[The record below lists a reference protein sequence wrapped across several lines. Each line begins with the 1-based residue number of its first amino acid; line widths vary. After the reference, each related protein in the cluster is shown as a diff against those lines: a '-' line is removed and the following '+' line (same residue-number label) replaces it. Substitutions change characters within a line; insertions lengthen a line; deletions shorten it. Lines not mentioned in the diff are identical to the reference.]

1 LKTIQL
7 LNTLNAL
14 QQQKLKL
21 KLKENKREGLYK
33 IYIYL
38 QKWSFENPQK
48 KFEQAE
54 KERLFKK
61 IFGYKYEVS
70 KDYLLRNEIRL
81 LNQEIKLYLDE
92 QLLLQHAKE
101 NPFELEILYLKHLL
115 KASQYKLF
123 EVEWQ
128 RVSELAQ
135 QALRLD
141 ILAQLHRLF
150 ALFLVQGQEI
160 EYNRYLK
167 IRNLIADGIYY
178 FEQHSKEELAEWER
192 WYAFSDRSLL
202 TLYSEHQMS
211 DKEAS
216 KSTVLIDNEPIIKFL
231 QLAAKSYTQK
241 EDARL
246 LLLQQS
252 LELYEKNCTERPQY
266 NAIAMNLY
274 SNLAVENLLI
284 RDYITAD
291 NIFKKVLPLLDS
303 PEFNAAQKLNIL
315 FNYCSNALR
324 LNRYIEVLAI
334 YHGSINELN
343 TLPRLLYRFRRIA
356 AMAYIFIENP
366 EKGFELMNEEQLS
379 QRPEPDYYYG
389 RIIFAILFFMTS
401 DYESCEREL
410 INILQSFRYK
420 SPAQSAL
427 EQVVR
432 LMKKFLNSQ
441 YEPDKD
447 KRKALFIELKQ
458 DIDEEN
464 SKNNDAGN
472 IPMQWL
478 QQKIELNV

>member
-1 LKTIQL
+1 MKTIQL

-21 KLKENKREGLYK
+21 KLKDNKRESLYK
-33 IYIYL
+33 IYNYL
-38 QKWSFENPQK
+38 QKWSFENPQS
-48 KFEQAE
+48 KFEQPE

-61 IFGYKYEVS
+61 IFAYKYEES
-70 KDYLLRNEIRL
+70 KDYLLRNELRL
-81 LNQEIKLYLDE
+81 LNQEIKLYLEE

-115 KASQYKLF
+115 KVSQYKLF

-128 RVSELAQ
+128 RIAELAQ

-167 IRNLIADGIYY
+167 IRTLIADGIHY

-211 DKEAS
+211 DKEAT
-216 KSTVLIDNEPIIKFL
+216 KSAGLIDTKAIIEFL

-252 LELYEKNCTERPQY
+252 LELYEKNCAERPQY

-274 SNLAVENLLI
+274 SNLAVEHLLI
-284 RDYITAD
+284 REYETAD
-291 NIFKKVLPLLDS
+291 YIFKKVLPLLNS
-303 PEFNAAQKLNIL
+303 PEFSPAQKLNIL

-324 LNRYIEVLAI
+324 LNRYNEVLSI
-334 YHGSINELN
+334 YNESINDLN

-356 AMAYIFIENP
+356 AMAYIFLENP

-379 QRPEPDYYYG
+379 QRPEPDYHYG

-410 INILQSFRYK
+410 TNILQSFRYK

-432 LMKKFLNSQ
+432 LMKKFLNIQ

-447 KRKALFIELKQ
+447 KQKVALIELKQ
-458 DIDEEN
+458 EIEAEK

-478 QQKIELNV
+478 QRSIERSV